1 MFFLLAVLAMIAYSV
16 QGTLITHHAP
26 KHDGLSISIYR
37 NLSLALTMIP
47 LLFFASRESFSS
59 LQDPTVVTEFLI
71 AGATGAMGLAL
82 SLWAIKS
89 LPVGIKTAFGRLFS
103 VVIVFLLGFFFF
115 GEIPLWEELFFVTL
129 ILVAGGCLAMQK
141 NNFDHLDNKVLKG
154 IVLSFVSAV
163 LAGFSF
169 YFMSKL
175 SREIDPFL
183 AGYVWE
189 TLIGLFAL
197 LYGIIRSGVGHTKIA
212 RISWKEFGTI
222 TLVSWPTL
230 IGTGCFAYAVTL
242 GPLGIANAVGTGGIL
257 VSSII
262 AHFLYKE
269 KLIRSQWFWIAVIAV
284 GLVGLKL
291 VNS

>member
-16 QGTLITHHAP
+16 QGTLISHHAR

-37 NLSLALTMIP
+37 NLSLAVTMIP
-47 LLFFASRESFSS
+47 LLFLASRESFAS
-59 LQDPTVVTEFLI
+59 LHDPAVIVQFLI

-82 SLWAIKS
+82 SLWAVKS
-89 LPVGIKTAFGRLFS
+89 LPVGVKTVFGRLFS
-103 VVIVFLLGFFFF
+103 VVVVFLLGYFFF

-129 ILVAGGCLAMQK
+129 ILVAGGCLALQK
-141 NNFDHLDNKVLKG
+141 NNFDHLDNKVMKG
-154 IVLSFVSAV
+154 VVLTFISAI
-163 LAGFSF
+163 LSGFSF

-175 SREIDPFL
+175 SREVDPFL
-183 AGYVWE
+183 SGYVWE
-189 TLIGLFAL
+189 TLIGVFAL
-197 LYGIIRSGVGHTKIA
+197 FYGIIRSGVGHTKIA

-222 TLVSWPTL
+222 ALVSWPTL
-230 IGTGCFAYAVTL
+230 IGTGCFAYAVTI

-257 VSSII
+257 VSILI

-269 KLIRSQWFWIAVIAV
+269 KLIRSQWFWVAVIAI

-291 VNS
+291 MNS